1 MGHMT
6 PLRSIADTLVM
17 GRQDEGYAQK
27 GIQINEW
34 KYHPVRCSRTT
45 GSEFWGYRGND
56 VF

>member
-1 MGHMT
+1 MEGESKWM
-6 PLRSIADTLVM
+6 SEAN
-17 GRQDEGYAQK
+17 GRRWSGRYAQK

-34 KYHPVRCSRTT
+34 KSHPVRCSRTT